1 MLTRQIGGTVLQAH
15 AMSGAAAPCWRTAGM
30 TYLSYANTCAAVVR
44 TYLKVPSK
52 AKAYCKLQPYSDGAP
67 Q

>member
-1 MLTRQIGGTVLQAH
+1 VFAGQIGGTVLQAH

-44 TYLKVPSK
+44 TCLKVPFK
-52 AKAYCKLQPYSDGAP
+52 AKLQPYSDGAP